1 MEYIKVGTF
10 VETFIPPQIINRSVS
25 IAEKLSDGIQI
36 ISGNTIKSIILNFI
50 ISLILQLIWVLM
62 RDISFLT
69 ILSLVSLPV
78 PGIANVI

>member
-1 MEYIKVGTF
+1 MEFIKEGTF
-10 VETFIPPQIINRSVS
+10 VETFIPPQVVNRTVGF
-25 IAEKLSDGIQI
+25 AEKLSDGIQI

-50 ISLILQLIWVLM
+50 LSLILQLIWVLM

-78 PGIANVI
+78 PGLANVI

>member
-1 MEYIKVGTF
+1 MGTF
-10 VETFIPPQIINRSVS
+10 VETFIPPQVINRSVS
-25 IAEKLSDGIQI
+25 FAEKLSDGIQI

-50 ISLILQLIWVLM
+50 LSLILQLIWVLM

-78 PGIANVI
+78 PGLANVI